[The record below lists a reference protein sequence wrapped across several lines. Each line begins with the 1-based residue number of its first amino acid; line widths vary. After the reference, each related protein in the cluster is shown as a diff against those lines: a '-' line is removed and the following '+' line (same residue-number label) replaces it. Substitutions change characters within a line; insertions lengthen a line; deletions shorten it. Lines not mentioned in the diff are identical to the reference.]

1 MGPVTCAGDRS
12 PSDWRQTLTTS
23 TEKAGEGRIFPAAG
37 NLAKLPWWGLA
48 IALAAVFIV
57 FSIIA
62 TPVYKDAF
70 LFISEGIFTTIRVT
84 LTAYVIA
91 IVGGLFLG
99 LGRVSKNVFYYN
111 FATLYVE
118 LMRGIP
124 MLVIILYGAFVVVP
138 LGLSIINGLGSWL
151 TAIGLSGIGLTL
163 QQVNIQQ
170 VDMSGRAIAGLAM
183 GYAAFEAE
191 VFRAGIQSIER
202 GQMEAARSLGMNY
215 VQAMRY
221 IILPQAFRRV
231 LPPLGN
237 DFIAILKDSSLISVL
252 AVRDI
257 TQLGKLYRAR
267 SFSSFEAY
275 NTMAFLYLSMTLSL
289 SMLVKF
295 IERRSRNGR

>member
-1 MGPVTCAGDRS
+1 LTTATKKIGEGKLLPVTS
-12 PSDWRQTLTTS
+12 NL
-23 TEKAGEGRIFPAAG
+23 EKW
-37 NLAKLPWWGLA
+37 PWWALA
-48 IALAAVFIV
+48 IALAAVLIV
-57 FSIIA
+57 FSILVSPI
-62 TPVYKDAF
+62 YQDAF
-70 LFISEGIFTTIRVT
+70 NFIREGILTTIRVT
-84 LTAYVIA
+84 VIA
-91 IVGGLFLG
+91 YALSLIGGLIVG
-99 LGRVSKNVFYYN
+99 LGRVSKNVIYYN
-111 FATLYVE
+111 LSTLYVE
-118 LMRGIP
+118 VMRGIP

-138 LGLSIINGLGSWL
+138 LSLELINGLGNWL
-151 TAIGLSGIGLTL
+151 VRLAPLAGLGRTL

-191 VFRAGIQSIER
+191 VFRAGIQSIEK

-215 VQAMRY
+215 IQAMRY
-221 IILPQAFRRV
+221 IILPQALRRV

-237 DFIAILKDSSLISVL
+237 DLIAMLKDSSLISVL

-267 SFSSFEAY
+267 SFRSFEAY

-295 IERRSRNGR
+295 IEGKMSRER

>member
-1 MGPVTCAGDRS
+1 
-12 PSDWRQTLTTS
+12 LTTS
-23 TEKAGEGRIFPAAG
+23 TERVGEGRLFPAAG
-37 NLAKLPWWGLA
+37 NLAKWPWWALA
-48 IALAAVFIV
+48 ITLTAVLII
-57 FSIIA
+57 FSILT
-62 TPVYKDAF
+62 TPAYQDAF
-70 LFISEGIFTTIRVT
+70 NFISEGIITTIRVT
-84 LTAYVIA
+84 LTAYGIA
-91 IVGGLFLG
+91 ILGGLFLG
-99 LGRVSKNVFYYN
+99 LGRVSKNVIYYN

-138 LGLSIINGLGSWL
+138 VGLQIINGLGNWL
-151 TAIGLSGIGLTL
+151 VGIGPLASLGLLL

-221 IILPQAFRRV
+221 VILPQAFRRV

-275 NTMAFLYLSMTLSL
+275 NTMAFLYLSMTLTL

-295 IERRSRNGR
+295 IERKTGSGR

>member
-1 MGPVTCAGDRS
+1 M
-12 PSDWRQTLTTS
+12 TTS
-23 TEKAGEGRIFPAAG
+23 TERVGEGRLFPAAG
-37 NLAKLPWWGLA
+37 NLAKWPWWALA
-48 IALAAVFIV
+48 ITLTAVLII
-57 FSIIA
+57 FSILT
-62 TPVYKDAF
+62 TPAYQDAF
-70 LFISEGIFTTIRVT
+70 NFISEGIITTIRVT
-84 LTAYVIA
+84 LTAYGIA
-91 IVGGLFLG
+91 ILGGLFLG
-99 LGRVSKNVFYYN
+99 LGRVSKNVIYYN

-138 LGLSIINGLGSWL
+138 VGLQIINGLGNWL
-151 TAIGLSGIGLTL
+151 VGIGPLASLGLLL

-221 IILPQAFRRV
+221 VILPQAFRRV

-275 NTMAFLYLSMTLSL
+275 NTMAFLYLSMTLTL

-295 IERRSRNGR
+295 IERKTGSGR

>member
-1 MGPVTCAGDRS
+1 V
-12 PSDWRQTLTTS
+12 TTS
-23 TEKAGEGRIFPAAG
+23 TDKVGGGHLFPAAG
-37 NLAKLPWWGLA
+37 NLAKLPWWALAIGLA
-48 IALAAVFIV
+48 ALVIV
-57 FSIIA
+57 FSIFT
-62 TPVYKDAF
+62 TPTYKDAF
-70 LFISEGIFTTIRVT
+70 IFISEGVGTTIRVT
-84 LTAYVIA
+84 LSAYALA
-91 IVGGLFLG
+91 ILGGLFLG

-111 FATLYVE
+111 FATMYVE

-138 LGLSIINGLGSWL
+138 VGLSVINGLGNWL
-151 TAIGLSGIGLTL
+151 VTIAPLAGLGLAL
-163 QQVNIQQ
+163 QQFNIQQ

-202 GQMEAARSLGMNY
+202 GQMEAARSLGMTY

-221 IILPQAFRRV
+221 VILPQAFRRV

-295 IERRSRNGR
+295 IERKSGRGR

>member
-1 MGPVTCAGDRS
+1 M
-12 PSDWRQTLTTS
+12 TTS
-23 TEKAGEGRIFPAAG
+23 TESIGEGRLFPAAS
-37 NLAKLPWWGLA
+37 NLSKWPWWALA
-48 IALAAVFIV
+48 IALAAIFIV
-57 FSIIA
+57 FSIFTTQA
-62 TPVYKDAF
+62 YQDAF
-70 LFISEGIFTTIRVT
+70 NFIREGIYTTIRVT
-84 LTAYVIA
+84 LTAYTLA

-99 LGRVSKNVFYYN
+99 LGRVSKNVVYYN

-118 LMRGIP
+118 LMRGVP

-138 LGLSIINGLGSWL
+138 VGLQIINSLGNLLAGISFLAGLGQ
-151 TAIGLSGIGLTL
+151 AM
-163 QQVNIQQ
+163 QQFNIQQ

-191 VFRAGIQSIER
+191 VFRAGIQSIEK

-221 IILPQAFRRV
+221 VILPQALRRV

-237 DFIAILKDSSLISVL
+237 DLIAILKDSSLISSL

-257 TQLGKLYRAR
+257 TQLGKLFRAR

-275 NTMAFLYLSMTLSL
+275 NTMAFLYLSMTLTL
-289 SMLVKF
+289 SMVVKF
-295 IERRSRNGR
+295 IERNTRREH

>member
-1 MGPVTCAGDRS
+1 
-12 PSDWRQTLTTS
+12 LTTT
-23 TEKAGEGRIFPAAG
+23 TEKIGKGRLLPATSS
-37 NLAKLPWWGLA
+37 LEQWPWWALT
-48 IALAAVFIV
+48 IALAAVLII
-57 FSIIA
+57 FSILT
-62 TPVYKDAF
+62 TPLYQDAF
-70 LFISEGIFTTIRVT
+70 NFIREGFVTTVRVT
-84 LTAYVIA
+84 LTAYCFA
-91 IVGGLFLG
+91 ILGGLFLG
-99 LGRVSKNVFYYN
+99 LGRVSKNVIYYN

-118 LMRGIP
+118 VMRGIP

-138 LGLSIINGLGSWL
+138 LALQIINGLGSWL
-151 TAIGLSGIGLTL
+151 AGFALLAGLGAAL
-163 QQVNIQQ
+163 QKITIQD

-202 GQMEAARSLGMNY
+202 GQMEAARSLGMTY

-221 IILPQAFRRV
+221 VILPQAFRRV

-267 SFSSFEAY
+267 TFSSFEAY

-295 IERRSRNGR
+295 IERKLGRGR

>member
-1 MGPVTCAGDRS
+1 MTTEKIGKGRLLPSLNDLEKWPWWALTIALMALIIAFSIFSS
-12 PSDWRQTLTTS
+12 PSYQ
-23 TEKAGEGRIFPAAG
+23 
-37 NLAKLPWWGLA
+37 
-48 IALAAVFIV
+48 
-57 FSIIA
+57 
-62 TPVYKDAF
+62 DAF
-70 LFISEGIFTTIRVT
+70 GFIREGIITTIRVT
-84 LTAYVIA
+84 LTAYGIA

-138 LGLSIINGLGSWL
+138 VGLQLIIGLGTWL
-151 TAIGLSGIGLTL
+151 ARFAPLADWGVAL
-163 QQVNIQQ
+163 QHIDIQD
-170 VDMSGRAIAGLAM
+170 VDMSARAIAGLAM

-191 VFRAGIQSIER
+191 VFRAGIQSIDR
-202 GQMEAARSLGMNY
+202 GQMEAARSLGMTY
-215 VQAMRY
+215 VDAMRY
-221 IILPQAFRRV
+221 VILPQAFSRV

-267 SFSSFEAY
+267 TFSSFEAY
-275 NTMAFLYLSMTLSL
+275 NTMAFLYLSMTISLSL
-289 SMLVKF
+289 VVKF
-295 IERRSRNGR
+295 IEKRLRRGR

>member
-1 MGPVTCAGDRS
+1 MPA
-12 PSDWRQTLTTS
+12 TS
-23 TEKAGEGRIFPAAG
+23 SLEQW
-37 NLAKLPWWGLA
+37 PWWALT
-48 IALAAVFIV
+48 IALAAVLII
-57 FSIIA
+57 FSILT
-62 TPVYKDAF
+62 TPLYKDAF
-70 LFISEGIFTTIRVT
+70 NFIREGFVTTVRVT
-84 LTAYVIA
+84 LTAYCFA
-91 IVGGLFLG
+91 ILGGLFLG
-99 LGRVSKNVFYYN
+99 LGRVSKNVIYYN

-118 LMRGIP
+118 VMRGIP

-138 LGLSIINGLGSWL
+138 LALQIINGLGSWL
-151 TAIGLSGIGLTL
+151 AGFALLAGLGAAL
-163 QQVNIQQ
+163 QQITIQD

-202 GQMEAARSLGMNY
+202 GQMEAARSLGMTY

-221 IILPQAFRRV
+221 VILPQAFRRV

-267 SFSSFEAY
+267 TFSSFEAY

-295 IERRSRNGR
+295 IERKLGRGR